1 MTGHLPAIRRL
12 RIGKRQLETLVALGS
27 PGCAMIVPDKCARSL
42 VWRGLLKTGES
53 GGFACITA
61 AGLRV
66 LAAEMEAGRVGDA
79 LERIRKD
86 VELRRAKIES
96 RKHQAGNP

>member
-1 MTGHLPAIRRL
+1 M

-27 PGCAMIVPDKCARSL
+27 PACAMVVPDKCALSL
-42 VWRGLLKTGES
+42 VARGFLKISES

-61 AGLRV
+61 SGLRV
-66 LAAEMEAGRVGDA
+66 LAEEMEAGRVDNA

-86 VELRRAKIES
+86 VEARKARAEA
-96 RKHQAGNP
+96 RVTAEGRAP

>member
-1 MTGHLPAIRRL
+1 M

-27 PGCAMIVPDKCARSL
+27 PTCAMIVPDKCAVSL
-42 VWRGLLKTGES
+42 VARGLLKVSES

-61 AGLRV
+61 SGLRV
-66 LAAEMEAGRVGDA
+66 LAEEMEAGRVDNA

-86 VELRRAKIES
+86 VEARRARAEARES
-96 RKHQAGNP
+96 TDGRAP